1 MTLRAHLRRTSLTGA
16 TLVVVAVFT
25 AGCNSS
31 SSSSSAAVGASPS
44 GSASASGSAAGA
56 TGAQSAPSASAPAA
70 AGAGAPAVAACT
82 TTDLKGSTGNGGG
95 GTPGS
100 YYSFIDLTNTSATSC
115 TLYGYPGVSLTT
127 ASGAQIGAAA
137 TRTTTPAAQL
147 VTLAPGATANA
158 ELRMTDP
165 TVYPTSQCQQ
175 TTPAYLKIYPP
186 DQTQPVQIPFTG
198 TTCAN
203 SSIKMLAI
211 SVVTPGTL
219 PAS

>member
-16 TLVVVAVFT
+16 TLVVAAVLT

-31 SSSSSAAVGASPS
+31 SSSSSAAVGASAS
-44 GSASASGSAAGA
+44 GSASGSAAGA
-56 TGAQSAPSASAPAA
+56 TGAQSAASASAPAA
-70 AGAGAPAVAACT
+70 AGTGASAVAACT

-95 GTPGS
+95 GGTPGS
-100 YYSFIDLTNTSATSC
+100 SYSFIDLTNTSATSC
-115 TLYGYPGVSLTT
+115 TLYGYPGVSLTA

-137 TRTTTPAAQL
+137 TRSTTTAAKL

-211 SVVTPGTL
+211 GVVTPGTL